1 MQRAIVGTNLFFLKR
16 AGAENPPERAPH
28 AWKTDERLGLNM
40 VDSGRFLEFRKNLAL
55 TTYTL
60 LSCSDMRV

>member
-40 VDSGRFLEFRKNLAL
+40 VDSGRFFGISQEFGIDHIYSFVML
-55 TTYTL
+55 
-60 LSCSDMRV
+60 